1 MKQLFLF
8 GARICRTALLG
19 GSPGAA
25 ECAWRHA
32 DDLTEDAAEVVGG
45 IETDAQGNLGQGQVS
60 IDEQGL
66 GLADA
71 PAAQV
76 LKRGVVGRV
85 LERMG
90 DIVAA
95 GVEMLGN
102 VADGEVFG
110 IMLFDVRAGVFRFS
124 GSAALTARF
133 EICCHTRWTMV
144 WAAAFAAGYPCG
156 LERLCSMMR

>member
-1 MKQLFLF
+1 MKQSFLF
-8 GARICRTALLG
+8 GARICWPALLG

-25 ECAWRHA
+25 ECARRHA
-32 DDLTEDAAEVVGG
+32 DDLAEDAAEVVGV
-45 IETDAQGNLGQGQVS
+45 IEADAQGNLGQGQVG

-66 GLADA
+66 GFADA

-90 DIVAA
+90 DVVAA

-110 IMLFDVRAGVFRFS
+110 IMLFDV
-124 GSAALTARF
+124 
-133 EICCHTRWTMV
+133 
-144 WAAAFAAGYPCG
+144 
-156 LERLCSMMR
+156 